1 MRPRRA
7 LLAIMIA
14 AASAFSAGC
23 RRSSPGPDDANL
35 FVSGRIEGDE
45 VDLAFKIGGRVET
58 IVVREGDNVRK
69 GDLLA
74 RLSSEQE
81 MARLREAQARAAGAR
96 RRLEQAAKAI
106 PTLEQRLAA
115 NRLVEAQA
123 RQDAPGR
130 VAQAEAQVSALK
142 SELARVMADEEQ
154 VRNDAERYAR
164 LAARGAVSRQMAE
177 QYASRRLAAQAA
189 VEAVLKQIAAAEAAV
204 TTARAAL
211 QNPEI
216 RQAES
221 GTLVRQ
227 MEEARAAVAFAEA
240 EVAAAEAGRQRVEAD
255 VAELELRAPVDATV
269 ITRAAEPGR
278 VVAPGATVM
287 TLVDLGRLYLRG
299 YIPEGRI
306 GLVKV
311 AQQAEV
317 FLDAEPQK
325 PIPATV
331 MRIDPEGMFTPENTY
346 FQEDRVRQV
355 FGVKLLL
362 QGEPGKAKPGMP
374 ADGLIHIGGPDKQG

>member
-1 MRPRRA
+1 MNPRTLWLAVSVSLVVFAVACRRA
-7 LLAIMIA
+7 APEA
-14 AASAFSAGC
+14 ADGQ
-23 RRSSPGPDDANL
+23 L

-45 VDLAFKIGGRVET
+45 VDLAFKIGGRVES
-58 IVVREGDNVRK
+58 VLFREGDSVRR

-81 MARLREAQARAAGAR
+81 MARLREARARVAGAK
-96 RRLEQAAKAI
+96 RRLEQAARVL
-106 PTLEQRLAA
+106 PTLEERLAA
-115 NRLVEAQA
+115 NKLVEDQA

-130 VAQAEAQVSALK
+130 VAQAEAQVAALRA
-142 SELARVMADEEQ
+142 ELARVMADEEQ
-154 VRNDAERYAR
+154 IRNDAERYAR

-177 QYASRRLAAQAA
+177 QHASRRQAAQAA
-189 VEAVLKQIAAAEAAV
+189 VEAVRKQIVAAEAAV

-211 QNPEI
+211 QNPQI

-221 GTLVRQ
+221 RALMRQ
-227 MEEARAAVAFAEA
+227 MEEARAAIAFAEA
-240 EVAAAEAGRQRVEAD
+240 EVAAAEAAQQRVDAD
-255 VAELELRAPVDATV
+255 VAELELRAPIDGTL
-269 ITRAAEPGR
+269 ITRSAEPGR
-278 VVAPGATVM
+278 VVAPGATVL
-287 TLVDLGRLYLRG
+287 TLLDLGQLYLRG

-306 GLVKV
+306 GLIKV
-311 AQQAEV
+311 AQKAEV
-317 FLDAEPQK
+317 FLDAEPEK

-362 QGEPGKAKPGMP
+362 RGETGKAKPGMP
-374 ADGLIHIGGPDKQG
+374 ADGRIYVGAQGKRG